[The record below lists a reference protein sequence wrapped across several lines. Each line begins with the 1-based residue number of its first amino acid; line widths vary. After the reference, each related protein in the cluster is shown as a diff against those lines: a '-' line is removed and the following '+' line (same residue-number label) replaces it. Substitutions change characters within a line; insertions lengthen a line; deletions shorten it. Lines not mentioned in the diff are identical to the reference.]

1 MQIFRHSQ
9 TSEPAPK
16 TTGRTIH
23 WASHYDLATRL
34 LFLGKEQAVRDMT
47 LDLAEIKPGEVV
59 LDVGC
64 GTGSLTIGA
73 LGRVGPTGKV
83 HGIDA
88 APEMI
93 EVARRKARHLAAQ
106 TGAEIDFRVGL
117 IEDIPFPDDQFDLVL
132 SSLMLHHL
140 PLDLKGQG
148 FLEIG
153 RVLKPGGRFLAVDF
167 QPPTKGWLGH
177 LATNFFGHS
186 MERSSLQGLVATL
199 EEAGF
204 SEVEAGKTQF
214 KILAFLRG
222 RVG

>member
-1 MQIFRHSQ
+1 M
-9 TSEPAPK
+9 
-16 TTGRTIH
+16 
-23 WASHYDLATRL
+23 
-34 LFLGKEQAVRDMT
+34 
-47 LDLAEIKPGEVV
+47 
-59 LDVGC
+59 
-64 GTGSLTIGA
+64 
-73 LGRVGPTGKV
+73 
-83 HGIDA
+83 
-88 APEMI
+88 
-93 EVARRKARHLAAQ
+93 
-106 TGAEIDFRVGL
+106 

-222 RVG
+222 RKE